1 MKINLKTLQL
11 LYLYILYVHTET
23 MKRNP
28 VDNYGHDV
36 IPGSS
41 AAGSNFGIPL

>member
-1 MKINLKTLQL
+1 MLHLHT
-11 LYLYILYVHTET
+11 LYVHIET

-41 AAGSNFGIPL
+41 AAGSDFGIPL